1 MQKKA
6 SKGSGAGAAKDKS
19 AAVKA
24 VKSTGAGKK
33 AKGKAKRA
41 SLGQGTGKKTK
52 KLVVVKPPQAGQPN
66 VVTVRQTK
74 PMVREPVPMRRAKLD
89 GDMSWA
95 HDMFAHHG
103 KETSEGPRAPSRQGT
118 KLFISNLAW
127 KVTNQDVR
135 ELFESV
141 GPLIAARVHYMPSGR
156 SKGTA
161 EAIFKLRKDAVAA
174 KARYHDVALDGRPMN
189 IEIIEQAAT
198 STPNRTLKSGL
209 TLGVPK
215 AASVP
220 AKGRVGVRSRVERM
234 QMG

>member
-1 MQKKA
+1 MQKKP
-6 SKGSGAGAAKDKS
+6 SKGSASTAAKDKS

-24 VKSTGAGKK
+24 VKSA
-33 AKGKAKRA
+33 
-41 SLGQGTGKKTK
+41 GTGKKARGKGNRGSLAQGAGTRTK

-89 GDMSWA
+89 GEMVWA
-95 HDMFAHHG
+95 HDMFSHHG
-103 KETSEGPRAPSRQGT
+103 NDFSEGPRAPSRQGT

-127 KVTNQDVR
+127 KVTNQDIR

-161 EAIFKLRKDAVAA
+161 EVIFKLKKDAVAA
-174 KARYHDVALDGRPMN
+174 KTRYHDVALDGRPMN
-189 IEIIEQAAT
+189 IEIIEQAAV

-215 AASVP
+215 PASVP
-220 AKGRVGVRSRVERM
+220 SKGRVGIRSRVERM
-234 QMG
+234 QVG